1 MAPQPITVSILNSK
15 VRNYARSG
23 STRRST
29 SAFGRPSRSSSSLK
43 KITRWCYLMNFSSC
57 LLGLSALILT
67 LNQAQSQTGQGSFER
82 LDPTF
87 DLLVPKNASIE
98 KVASGF
104 DFVEAPL
111 WRSDRHIWFSDVVG
125 NVLRSVTPDGK
136 VEVLMRDAGGKTNV
150 PHGGYVGPNGMV
162 GDKDG
167 TVLMCQHTNRP
178 IVRVAKDLKT
188 TCYLDKFE
196 GKRFNSPNDLVF
208 RSDGTLY
215 FTDPPFGLPK
225 ADADPAKQIKFN
237 GVYRYA
243 NGKLEAVIKDLPSPN
258 GIALSPDE
266 KILYVSNTQ
275 KDMYWMRYDVAQ
287 NGSISGGRRF
297 AEVSPSKDPGV
308 PDGMKV
314 DSKGNIYATGPGGIL
329 VFSPSGKHLGT
340 IRMPE
345 VAANCGWGDEGKTL
359 YITASTSVYRVR
371 LAVAGEKPVYP

>member
-1 MAPQPITVSILNSK
+1 M
-15 VRNYARSG
+15 
-23 STRRST
+23 
-29 SAFGRPSRSSSSLK
+29 RSSS
-43 KITRWCYLMNFSSC
+43 R
-57 LLGLSALILT
+57 LLGVGALILT
-67 LNQAQSQTGQGSFER
+67 LNQTQSETGQGSFER
-82 LDPTF
+82 LDPAF
-87 DLLVPKNASIE
+87 DSLVPKNASIE

-167 TVLMCQHTNRP
+167 TVLMCQHTNRR
-178 IVRVAKDLKT
+178 IVRVTRDLET
-188 TCYLDKFE
+188 TIYLDKFG
-196 GKRFNSPNDLVF
+196 GKRLNSPNDLVF
-208 RSDGTLY
+208 RSDGSLY

-225 ADADPAKQIKFN
+225 GDGDPAKEIKFN

-243 NGKLEAVIKDLPSPN
+243 DGKLEAVIKDLPSPN
-258 GIALSPDE
+258 GIALSPDG
-266 KILYVSNTQ
+266 KVLYVSNTQ
-275 KDMYWMRYDVAQ
+275 KEMYWMRYDVAQ
-287 NGSISGGRRF
+287 DGSISGGRKF
-297 AEVSPSKDPGV
+297 ATVSPSKDSGV

-314 DSKGNIYATGPGGIL
+314 DSKGNVYATGPGGIL

-345 VAANCGWGDEGKTL
+345 LAANCGWGDDGKTL

-371 LAVAGEKPVYP
+371 LAVAGEEHVYP

>member
-1 MAPQPITVSILNSK
+1 MRSNSC
-15 VRNYARSG
+15 VLVVG
-23 STRRST
+23 
-29 SAFGRPSRSSSSLK
+29 
-43 KITRWCYLMNFSSC
+43 
-57 LLGLSALILT
+57 ALILT
-67 LNQAQSQTGQGSFER
+67 LNLAQSQTGQGSFER
-82 LDPTF
+82 LDPAF
-87 DLLVPKNASIE
+87 DSLVPKNASIE
-98 KVASGF
+98 KVAGGF

-125 NVLRSVTPDGK
+125 NVLRSVTPDGR

-167 TVLMCQHTNRP
+167 TVLMCQHTNRR
-178 IVRVAKDLKT
+178 IVRVAKDLNT
-188 TCYLDKFE
+188 TVYLDKFE

-225 ADADPAKQIKFN
+225 GDADPAKEIKFN

-243 NGKLEAVIKDLPSPN
+243 NGKLEAAIKDLPSPN
-258 GIALSPDE
+258 GIALSPDG

-275 KDMYWMRYDVAQ
+275 KDMYWMRYNVGPD
-287 NGSISGGRRF
+287 GSISGGRKF
-297 AEVSPSKDPGV
+297 ADVSPSKDSGV

-345 VAANCGWGDEGKTL
+345 VAANCGWGEDRRTL

>member
-1 MAPQPITVSILNSK
+1 MK
-15 VRNYARSG
+15 
-23 STRRST
+23 
-29 SAFGRPSRSSSSLK
+29 
-43 KITRWCYLMNFSSC
+43 FSPC
-57 LLGLSALILT
+57 LLGVCALILT
-67 LNQAQSQTGQGSFER
+67 LNHAQSQTGNASIER
-82 LDPTF
+82 LDPAF
-87 DLLVPKNASIE
+87 DSLVPKNASIE

-125 NVLRSVTPDGK
+125 NALRSVTPDGK
-136 VEVLMRDAGGKTNV
+136 VEVLMRDAGGKTSV

-167 TVLMCQHTNRP
+167 TVLMCQHTNRR
-178 IVRVAKDLKT
+178 IVRVGKDLKT
-188 TCYLDKFE
+188 TVYLDKFE

-208 RSDGTLY
+208 RSDGSLY

-225 ADADPAKQIKFN
+225 ADADPGKEIKFN

-243 NGKLEAVIKDLPSPN
+243 NGKLEAVVKDLPSPN
-258 GIALSPDE
+258 GIAFSPDG

-287 NGSISGGRRF
+287 DGSISGGRKF
-297 AEVSPSKDPGV
+297 ADVSPSKDPGV

-314 DSKGNIYATGPGGIL
+314 DSKGNVYATGPGGIL

-345 VAANCGWGDEGKTL
+345 VAANCGWGDDGKTL
-359 YITASTSVYRVR
+359 YITATSSVYKVR